1 MPNIY
6 KISKLDQDIIDSL
19 NQQIQICENLS
30 SDNAVFLTY
39 RDEYKR
45 LDDCLSSAIE
55 MRNHAVDCAIP
66 PKELG
71 KAFVIGKGRFIVQ
84 LDTALEELIKR
95 GMKMSD
101 DFWNDFTR

>member
-6 KISKLDQDIIDSL
+6 KISKLDQDIIDSID
-19 NQQIQICENLS
+19 QQIQICENLS

-39 RDEYKR
+39 RDKYKR

-66 PKELG
+66 QKELG
-71 KAFVIGKGRFIVQ
+71 QAFVIGKGRFIVQ

-95 GMKMSD
+95 GMKMSN